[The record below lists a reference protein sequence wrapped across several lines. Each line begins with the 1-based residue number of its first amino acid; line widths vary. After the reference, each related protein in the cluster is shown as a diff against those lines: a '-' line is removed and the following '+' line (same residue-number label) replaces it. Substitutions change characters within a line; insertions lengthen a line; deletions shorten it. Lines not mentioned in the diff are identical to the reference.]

1 MTNPITAAAE
11 TARRL
16 SEVADQ
22 LPATVTQDEVRE
34 RLAEFDAAI
43 AALSEPQRNWAR
55 TADDCF
61 CPCCGARGAIG
72 VCRSCSMG

>member
-1 MTNPITAAAE
+1 MKSLVAQGLAIQAANLEAE
-11 TARRL
+11 
-16 SEVADQ
+16 
-22 LPATVTQDEVRE
+22 EVRE

-61 CPCCGARGAIG
+61 CARCGARGAIG
-72 VCRSCSMG
+72 LCRSCSMG